1 LSKSAENGFG
11 AASRAVLGDGRTSGC
26 PNEISIV
33 AHGGWDVCDGAHRS
47 FVMKKVSDEI
57 AEVGMLARPAMI
69 EDATTGAKAHEDYP
83 HSSAIGK
90 SLSM

>member
-1 LSKSAENGFG
+1 M
-11 AASRAVLGDGRTSGC
+11 GDGRTSGC

-69 EDATTGAKAHEDYP
+69 EDATTGAKETA
-83 HSSAIGK
+83 
-90 SLSM
+90 